1 MIVNYLKIALRN
13 IRRHKSFA
21 VLNIAGLAVSLAA
34 CLVIFLVLQ
43 HEFSYDTHHKNAS
56 RIHQLVK
63 KRVTPDGEA
72 FRTSIPFAATP
83 ALRAAWPDITFADVF
98 ARAEA
103 QVTIQDEKGNT
114 TDKKFL
120 ENRGIFYAEPEL
132 LKIFDVKWL
141 SGSPAVLAN
150 ENEMVLNRSHAE
162 KYFGSWEKAI
172 GKVITLDNR
181 FNIRIAGII
190 EDVPANSD
198 FPFDLLISFKTF
210 LSNVSAFGYDDMD
223 SWYWAVTWHQLYTL
237 LPENTRLAGFNA
249 QLDKHVSTLYNT
261 NPNTKLTY
269 YFRPLSEVHFDT
281 RFENNGDHITTKESL
296 YTLFFIGVLILTMA
310 CINFVN
316 LSTALA
322 VKRGKEVGVRRVLG
336 GNRSQ
341 VRWQVLAETTV
352 IVIIASSI
360 ALLLAKIALPYLKLV
375 VMVQERLDL
384 LNTGSIFFIA
394 AIALLTILLSG
405 IYPAFVLS
413 RFKPVDAI
421 KNKIS
426 TRQVGGISLRRV
438 LVVMQFAFS
447 QLLIIATI
455 IAVSQMHFI
464 RTTDIGIDKDAVLIL
479 NGNTDSA
486 TLARQPAFK
495 NELLKIPG
503 VQSVSFAYDA
513 PVSESISITD
523 FYFNNVT
530 KEADFSGYLKFGDE
544 DYLETFGMQLAAGH
558 FYQAGQLRE
567 VVVNETMVKKLGMK
581 TADEALGKTIR
592 VGEEG
597 PWLPIAGVVRDFKNL
612 SLREEVPP
620 TILLRRQSSQRQVAI
635 KMDGTGIAKT
645 ESAVRATWE
654 KFYPE
659 FAYSRRFL
667 DETIDN
673 FYRLERQMS
682 SMYQI
687 YAVLGIFISCLG
699 LYGLVSFM
707 TVQKTKEVGIRKVLG
722 ASVGSIVYLF
732 SKEFTL
738 LVIISFAIAAPVAW
752 YMMSNWLETFVYRI
766 DIGAGVFILAIFSS
780 ILIAWMTVGYKAIRA
795 AMSNPVKSLRT
806 E

>member
-1 MIVNYLKIALRN
+1 MILNYLKIAIRN

-21 VLNIAGLAVSLAA
+21 VLNIAGLAVALAA

-43 HEFSYDTHHKNAS
+43 HEFSYDTYHKNAS

-72 FRTSIPFAATP
+72 FRTSIPFATTH
-83 ALRAAWPDITFADVF
+83 ALRANWPQMTFTDVF
-98 ARAEA
+98 TRAEA
-103 QVTIQDEKGNT
+103 QITIADKSGGTAN
-114 TDKKFL
+114 KKFI
-120 ENRGIFYAEPEL
+120 EQRGIFYAEPEL
-132 LKIFDVKWL
+132 FQLFDVKWL
-141 SGSPAVLAN
+141 SGNPALLN
-150 ENEMVLNRSHAE
+150 NQNEMVLNRSLAE
-162 KYFGSWEKAI
+162 KYFGSWQAAV
-172 GKVITLDNR
+172 GKLVTIDNK
-181 FNIRIAGII
+181 FTIRVAGVT

-198 FPFDLLISFKTF
+198 FPFSLIISFKTF
-210 LSNVSAFGYDDMD
+210 LANVGSFGYNNLA
-223 SWYWAVTWHQLYTL
+223 SWNWAVSWHQVYAL
-237 LPENTRLAGFNA
+237 LPENTKLAGFNE
-249 QLDKHVSTLYNT
+249 QLDKHASTFYKT
-261 NPNTKLTY
+261 NANTKLTY

-281 RFENNGDHITTKESL
+281 RFENNGDHVTSKTSL

-322 VKRGKEVGVRRVLG
+322 AKRSKEVGVRKVLG
-336 GNRSQ
+336 GNRQQ
-341 VRWQVLAETTV
+341 VRWQVFSETGV
-352 IVIIASSI
+352 IVIIASAI
-360 ALLLAKIALPYLKLV
+360 ALLLAKMALPYLKMV
-375 VMVQERLDL
+375 VVVQERLDL
-384 LNTGSIFFIA
+384 FNTGSILFILGVA
-394 AIALLTILLSG
+394 VTTILLSG
-405 IYPAFVLS
+405 IYPAFILS
-413 RFKPVDAI
+413 RFKPVEAI

-426 TRQVGGISLRRV
+426 ARQIGGISLRRV
-438 LVVMQFAFS
+438 LVVMQFSFS

-455 IAVSQMHFI
+455 IAVSQMNFI
-464 RTTDIGIDKDAVLIL
+464 RTTDLGINKDAVLIL
-479 NGNTDSA
+479 NGNTDSS
-486 TLARQPAFK
+486 TLVRQPAFK

-503 VQSVSFAYDA
+503 VQSVSYAYSA
-513 PVSESISITD
+513 PVSDDIWVTD
-523 FYFNNVT
+523 FSFNNVET
-530 KEADFSGYLKFGDE
+530 EIDFTAYLKFADE
-544 DYLETFGMQLAAGH
+544 DYLKTFGMKLVAGK
-558 FYQAGQLRE
+558 FYNDQQSKQ
-567 VVVNETMVKKLGMK
+567 VVINETMVKKLGLK
-581 TADEALGKTIR
+581 DPQEAVGKTIR
-592 VGEEG
+592 IGDSQ
-597 PWLPIAGVVRDFKNL
+597 WFPIAGVVHDFKNVT
-612 SLREEVPP
+612 LRDEIPP
-620 TILLRRQSSQRQVAI
+620 TIIVKETSNQRIAAL
-635 KMDGTGIAKT
+635 KLDGGDIAGT
-645 ESAVRATWE
+645 ESAVQATWE

-673 FYRLERQMS
+673 FYRQERQMS

-687 YAVLGIFISCLG
+687 YAILAIFISCLG

-722 ASVGSIVYLF
+722 ASAASIVYLF

-780 ILIAWMTVGYKAIRA
+780 ILIAWITVGYKAIRA